1 MAEALSACRSE
12 DFALADEICHQAL
25 QLLKTY
31 QDNNSWPQRKVLLAT
46 VYLYDFMGKISLSVG
61 DYDRAERLFKEC
73 MKGAIQSGRPQDDD
87 AVVELSLKLA
97 MIYALQK
104 KHDDAEIGYNFCIET
119 QQKKLENTKD
129 MDEQTVVNTNA
140 LLGMC
145 LHSYGKYLI
154 QNKKYSQAEEK
165 IRESVTL
172 ARKYMGENHP
182 QVPVIYCDLA
192 NAAAMQEKFEYSLEC
207 LEEGKKLARPN
218 SVDMV
223 WLLVNQGP
231 VEAKRND
238 MRCAKTGCNKA
249 KQIAEK
255 LKHETLIKAAE
266 ECFNRISI

>member
-1 MAEALSACRSE
+1 MPKSRSRS
-12 DFALADEICHQAL
+12 LH
-25 QLLKTY
+25 TY
-31 QDNNSWPQRKVLLAT
+31 VL
-46 VYLYDFMGKISLSVG
+46 
-61 DYDRAERLFKEC
+61 
-73 MKGAIQSGRPQDDD
+73 P
-87 AVVELSLKLA
+87 
-97 MIYALQK
+97 
-104 KHDDAEIGYNFCIET
+104 IGNGWT
-119 QQKKLENTKD
+119 
-129 MDEQTVVNTNA
+129 
-140 LLGMC
+140 

-238 MRCAKTGCNKA
+238 MRSAKTSCNKA

-266 ECFNRISI
+266 ECFNRISIWSLIVFTAKWILVGFAINQFKLWLLSNIWRDIEGSEVQKMLRYIDSGSEKLTMIFQISVHTNKRHNW